1 MKISTRTKTLTIL
14 GLLSLL
20 ASSTGAEAAE
30 GVSSTGR
37 YALVIGNSHYDGD
50 DVSGIKDADRMAEY
64 LKENL
69 GFTIVDKIKDGD
81 LDRMQKGLDK
91 LSASIGQAS
100 VVVFFYSGHGF
111 QNEQENFLLPIHGSA
126 DSKNA
131 LPLNSVKNALAA
143 APHAVKL
150 VFLDACRDNKF
161 LRDDQP
167 KGLKSEQTPTSRD
180 TLYAFAAG
188 PGETTPARSDKDFSA
203 YSTAL
208 LEHIRDPGLK
218 ITELLDNVGRDLAAI
233 GQLPQYVINGVSS
246 DFSLREPVY
255 LRPKIEEANDQLL
268 VLLNGEIVLNSNDS
282 STVQPLRLRAGR
294 NDLRLVIAK
303 NKAYHNNHDWDVSE
317 GWSYSLKLGYHEA
330 GEIFCSGPNQNGYCF
345 KGKED
350 TPFKGGPHHG
360 KAFVVAQATL
370 VVDGSTEPPRVT
382 LEDSDTEIWSRVAPV
397 WARDQEPLYKQ
408 SVPSLGLTPEDIL
421 DVLALQPP
429 WNVLLRPLVQQILT
443 SGTLLGHKIAEP
455 NQTFVTVWG
464 NKILLNSVRV
474 CMTQHR
480 DERLSD
486 MKKAIAAVFSRVPRP
501 FEIFDLGLI
510 DCVRDAEQ
518 KNGSPLQPN
527 DILLWTAIQEGSR
540 VSQEAP
546 VSLPA
551 DSLAATTPDP
561 MKALRRS
568 RSLP

>member
-14 GLLSLL
+14 GLLFLL
-20 ASSTGAEAAE
+20 AGSTEVKATE

-50 DVSGIKDADRMAEY
+50 DVSGIKDAEQMTEY
-64 LKENL
+64 LKDDL
-69 GFTIVDKIKDGD
+69 GFTIVDEIKDGD
-81 LDRMQKGLDK
+81 LTRMQKGLDR

-111 QNEQENFLLPIHGSA
+111 QNGTENFLMPIHGSA
-126 DSKNA
+126 DPQNA
-131 LPLNSVKNALAA
+131 LPLNAVKDALTA
-143 APHAVKL
+143 APRAVKL

-167 KGLKSEQTPTSRD
+167 KGLKAERTPASRD

-188 PGETTPARSDKDFSA
+188 PGQTTPARTAKDFSA

-208 LEHIRDPGLK
+208 LHYIRDPGLK
-218 ITELLDNVGRDLAAI
+218 ITELLDNVRHDLTGI
-233 GQLPQYVINGVSS
+233 GQLPQFVINGVPS
-246 DFSLREPVY
+246 DFYLREPVY
-255 LRPKIEEANDQLL
+255 LRPKVEEANDQLL
-268 VLLNGEIVLNSNDS
+268 VLLNGEIVLNSNDN
-282 STVQPLRLRAGR
+282 TEQPLRLKAGR
-294 NDLRLVIAK
+294 NDLRLVVAK
-303 NKAYHNNHDWDVSE
+303 SKSYHNNHDWDTPE
-317 GWSYSLKLGYHEA
+317 GWSYSLKLGFRGE

-345 KGKED
+345 QGRED
-350 TPFKGGPHHG
+350 TQFKDGPHHG

-370 VVDGSTEPPRVT
+370 VVDGGTEPPRVT
-382 LEDSDTEIWSRVAPV
+382 LEDSDTDIWNHKAPI
-397 WARDQEPLYKQ
+397 WARDQDRLYGQ
-408 SVPSLGLTPEDIL
+408 SISSLNLRPEDIL

-443 SGTLLGHKIAEP
+443 SGTLLGHKIADP

-464 NKILLNSVRV
+464 NRVLQSSVQA

-486 MKKAIAAVFSRVPRP
+486 MKKGIAAVFSRVPRP
-501 FEIFDLGLI
+501 FEIFDRGLI

-527 DILLWTAIQEGSR
+527 DILIWTAIQEGSR
-540 VSQEAP
+540 VSQGTP

-551 DSLAATTPDP
+551 DSLAATKSAP
-561 MKALRRS
+561 MASRHS